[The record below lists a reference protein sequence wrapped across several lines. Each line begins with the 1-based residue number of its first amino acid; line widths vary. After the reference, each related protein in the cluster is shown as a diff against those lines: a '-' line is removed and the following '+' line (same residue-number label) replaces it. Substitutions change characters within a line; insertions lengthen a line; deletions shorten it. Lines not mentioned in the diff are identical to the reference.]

1 MSGEPDNLVLNLL
14 RAIRA
19 KLDEHDLQFEEVIT
33 RLGRLERESVN
44 TRSEIV
50 NLHGDFAG
58 MHQRSTTSI
67 TGSIASN
74 AASTWST
81 KAPARAD

>member
-1 MSGEPDNLVLNLL
+1 MSDDRADLILTML

-19 KLDEHDLQFEEVIT
+19 KLDEHDLKFEEVIT

-50 NLHGDFAG
+50 TLHGDFAG
-58 MHQRSTTSI
+58 LPT
-67 TGSIASN
+67 A
-74 AASTWST
+74 
-81 KAPARAD
+81 